1 MQQISVGDHLRQW
14 RRRRHMSQ
22 LDLALEAEISQKHLS
37 FVESGRASPSREMV
51 LRLAEHLEVPKRE
64 QNSLL
69 VAAGYAPVFQER
81 SLDDAEM
88 TAVRTAIDRVLEAQ
102 TPSPAL
108 AVDRHWHML
117 AANRAVAPLMTAAAA
132 WLLQPPVNVLRLS
145 LHPEGLAP
153 RIVNFVEW
161 RHHILERLKRQAT
174 ATGDAVLVE
183 LFRELSE
190 LGGGTRTG
198 RVSPDPARDRVFVPL
213 RFATDAGVLDLISTT
228 TLFGTPL
235 DITMSEIAIESFLPA
250 DRGTARLL
258 AKFAGTDAGIA

>member
-22 LDLALEAEISQKHLS
+22 LDLALEADISQKHLS

-51 LRLAEHLEVPKRE
+51 LRLAEHLEMPKRE

-81 SLDDAEM
+81 SLASAEM
-88 TAVRTAIDRVLEAQ
+88 AAVRAAIDRVLEAHA
-102 TPSPAL
+102 PSPAL

-117 AANRAVAPLMTAAAA
+117 AANQAVAPLMTGAAG
-132 WLLQPPVNVLRLS
+132 WLLDPPVNVLRLS
-145 LHPEGLAP
+145 LHPAGLAP
-153 RIVNFVEW
+153 RIVNFAEW
-161 RHHILERLKRQAT
+161 RSHILERLKRQAT
-174 ATGDAVLVE
+174 ATGDAALVA

-190 LGGGTRTG
+190 LGGGTRTS
-198 RVSPDPARDRVFVPL
+198 RASSEPARDRVFVPL
-213 RFATDAGVLDLISTT
+213 RFATDAGTLDLLSTT

-250 DRGTARLL
+250 DRDTARLL
-258 AKFAGTDAGIA
+258 AKLAGDGARG